1 MELDLR
7 IELAPGTNSIHG
19 AVVPADG
26 ARIEFSG
33 WLGLAAV
40 LGKLLDEAPPAHDEG

>member
-1 MELDLR
+1 VELDVH
-7 IELAPGTNSIHG
+7 IELAAGTNSIHG
-19 AVVPADG
+19 AVVPASG

-40 LGKLLDEAPPAHDEG
+40 LGELLDQAPPVHDDG